1 MEIRKYE
8 DKDETSVVDLWQ
20 ELLSDG
26 APHNDPLTSIKRK
39 VAVDRDLFL
48 VATMNES
55 VIGTAMGGYDG
66 HRGWVYAVAVKQEF
80 QRQGIAT
87 ALMRQLEK
95 KLKELGCPKINLQI
109 RTSNTEVVAFYRKL
123 GYDVEGRV
131 SMGKRLYDEGEKI

>member
-1 MEIRKYE
+1 
-8 DKDETSVVDLWQ
+8 
-20 ELLSDG
+20 
-26 APHNDPLTSIKRK
+26 
-39 VAVDRDLFL
+39 
-48 VATMNES
+48 
-55 VIGTAMGGYDG
+55 MGGYDG